1 MQDKFIF
8 NEDIKRVFN
17 CISNCQIVSHY
28 ILKDYITDIKIIND
42 NKKKEKIIENNSIL
56 NPNNSKNLGK
66 YTDSSQNLIALKT
79 SNSIYP
85 ITTVNNSF
93 LYFNSSFKSLNLDKL
108 EGLLIECN
116 WKKKYILLLK
126 ISKVNDSEQFYKS
139 IEIECLE
146 MNHFENAFNVEILIF
161 WDSTA
166 LQTILI
172 IKNNTKIKIVE
183 EIINREFNN
192 KDKKIIYNNLCNYLK
207 NDLTNIEHCS
217 TSLIFANM
225 KDISSYLSDIKKIVK
240 LSKASKNKRFE
251 AYNSPI
257 FSLMQNC
264 RIYDNYNNLCQEII
278 LTGYYASKNR
288 VCQIRG
294 EKKVNNKIYCIYI
307 ISIIYLEENL
317 SLLVFRNTWETHV
330 PSQFISDANIF
341 KKIFFDDIKNYFIKR
356 NGLIQIEGL
365 SNIDKKDLSLKI
377 GVKKY
382 QQKEN
387 NQINLD
393 MIMHH
398 EEFIKNFDAKNK
410 ENDSQYDS
418 LLLNHSEINNSIN
431 AIKDKENLL
440 TDTIQNISE
449 IENMNSNF
457 LGFDDEN
464 NI

>member
-240 LSKASKNKRFE
+240 LSKACKNKRFE

-278 LTGYYASKNR
+278 LTGYYAAKNR
-288 VCQIRG
+288 VCQIRW

>member
-56 NPNNSKNLGK
+56 NTNNSKNLGK

-172 IKNNTKIKIVE
+172 IKNNTKFKIVE

-225 KDISSYLSDIKKIVK
+225 KDISSYLSDIKKIIK
-240 LSKASKNKRFE
+240 LSKSSKNKRFE

-257 FSLMQNC
+257 FNLMQNC
-264 RIYDNYNNLCQEII
+264 RIYDNFNNLCQEII
-278 LTGYYASKNR
+278 LTGYYATKNR
-288 VCQIRG
+288 LCQIRW

-317 SLLVFRNTWETHV
+317 SLLVFRNIWETHV

-457 LGFDDEN
+457 LGYDDEN